1 MSGEAMRQGY
11 KVSYCDLGIDEAKE
25 LALTLTSRAGLWA
38 APKVDQLC
46 QARLLCTLAPH
57 QT

>member
-11 KVSYCDLGIDEAKE
+11 KVGYGDLGIDEAKE

-38 APKVDQLC
+38 GAKVDQLC
-46 QARLLCTLAPH
+46 QARAA
-57 QT
+57 